1 MLIKKTMDNILSRFI
16 HEQNKDLLEKIAKDK
31 FTTDEER
38 IAFVNKY
45 HKLNYAHLNTVKKD
59 KIESYQNKYERVMR

>member
-1 MLIKKTMDNILSRFI
+1 MGNNFLEEIIY
-16 HEQNKDLLEKIAKDK
+16 EQNKDLLERIAKDK

-38 IAFVNKY
+38 HGFIKKY

-59 KIESYQNKYERVMR
+59 NLESYQKKFARVMR

>member
-1 MLIKKTMDNILSRFI
+1 MNNILSRFI
-16 HEQNKDLLEKIAKDK
+16 HEQNKDLLQKIAKDK

-38 IAFVNKY
+38 EAFVNKY

-59 KIESYQNKYERVMR
+59 NLESYQKKYIRVMR